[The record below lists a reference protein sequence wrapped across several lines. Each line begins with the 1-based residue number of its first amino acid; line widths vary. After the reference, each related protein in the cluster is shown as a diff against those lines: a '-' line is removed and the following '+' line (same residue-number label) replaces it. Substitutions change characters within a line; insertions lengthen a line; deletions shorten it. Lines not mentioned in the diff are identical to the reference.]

1 MPQYFSGYDVNKFS
15 NLPKLPKLGGGSPFS
30 PEQEEEA
37 LNSWFEGEYIQIF
50 MDNNEKMAFKNAD
63 LYEKKKIYN
72 FIMNEIQKEKEQE
85 TQLEGDYEKY
95 TGSAQ
100 PRKKADKE
108 KRSKKTHQQKRNYSN
123 WRTFNDM
130 LETRARLEREG
141 ERARLEAERDEREF
155 KKKKETSL
163 RRFFPR
169 RVKLHSYS
177 PEEVA
182 TNKWIQNPKIQ
193 EFMSDDDRYLFL
205 HSTLEEKIK
214 LSQLIENRIEAAKRE
229 EKREKLLSRPPP
241 TFPREDEE
249 REGGKLSVRDL
260 KNLLNAS
267 YDISTPT
274 GDFVE
279 DKKLST
285 ATSKVFV
292 NTKTGQAVVSHRG
305 TEGASDWLNNAAYGL
320 FGEWGYKKTPRYKE
334 AEKVQKNAEKKYG
347 AKKVSTIGHS
357 QGGLQAQILG
367 KNSRETITLNKATR
381 LGSNTAPNTNEYDVR
396 SSGDVV
402 SALNPFR
409 QNTGRDIII
418 PKTSYNPLSQ
428 HSIDILDQLPQ
439 DEMIGQGR
447 RKRGGLIG
455 ESQLYKGGKYNS
467 LVYSS

>member
-15 NLPKLPKLGGGSPFS
+15 NLPKLSKLGGGAPMN
-30 PEQEEEA
+30 PNQEEEA
-37 LNSWFEGEYIQIF
+37 LNFWF
-50 MDNNEKMAFKNAD
+50 KRP
-63 LYEKKKIYN
+63 
-72 FIMNEIQKEKEQE
+72 EIQKYLTIVDKTYFLNNYNLDEKKQTYDLVNNKIREEERNRHFDSWFYQPE
-85 TQLEGDYEKY
+85 TQE
-95 TGSAQ
+95 
-100 PRKKADKE
+100 
-108 KRSKKTHQQKRNYSN
+108 
-123 WRTFNDM
+123 
-130 LETRARLEREG
+130 
-141 ERARLEAERDEREF
+141 
-155 KKKKETSL
+155 
-163 RRFFPR
+163 
-169 RVKLHSYS
+169 
-177 PEEVA
+177 
-182 TNKWIQNPKIQ
+182 I
-193 EFMSDDDRYLFL
+193 MSDDDKDYFL
-205 HSTLEEKIK
+205 NSSLKEKEKIY
-214 LSQLIENRIEAAKRE
+214 QLVNNRIEEAR
-229 EKREKLLSRPPP
+229 RQFLQTRPPP
-241 TFPREDEE
+241 PFPREYNVGSGMGD
-249 REGGKLSVRDL
+249 RKIGGKKEGGKLSVRDL

-381 LGSNTAPNTNEYDVR
+381 LGSNTAPNSNEYDVR

-439 DEMIGQGR
+439 DEMIGQGK

-455 ESQLYKGGKYNS
+455 ESQLYKGGKYNC
-467 LVYSS
+467 LVYSC